1 MKYLPILLLM
11 FAPVLRAATLPAST
25 SYVVTLNWLAP
36 VSSPDPVVGYDV
48 YRSVSGKKSY
58 TELNAALITATSYS
72 DLALLYG
79 VSYDYYATSVDAVGV
94 QSVPSNTVTVQI
106 PFVPYTPVVGTIK

>member
-1 MKYLPILLLM
+1 MKYLIVLLLT
-11 FAPVLRAATLPAST
+11 FGVVLRAATLPAST
-25 SYVVTLNWLAP
+25 SYVVTLNWMAP
-36 VSSPDPVVGYDV
+36 ASSPDPVVGYDV
-48 YRSVSGKKSY
+48 YRSVSGKKSF
-58 TELNAALITATSYS
+58 TELNAALITGTSYS

-79 VSYDYYATSVDAVGV
+79 ISYDYYATSVDAVGV